1 MPPSLTGRVAVVTG
15 GNSGIGLE
23 AARAFAAAG
32 AHTVLACRNLTKAK
46 AAAAE
51 LPGSAEALELDLAAL
66 ASVHAFATT
75 VAARFDRV
83 DLLVNNAGIM
93 AAPRRLT
100 DDGFE
105 LHLGVNHLGHFALTG
120 LLWPL
125 LTSGAPGAAAVRV
138 VTVSSGG
145 HRRNALDFD
154 DLGLEREYSRWT
166 AYGRSKLANLLF
178 AYELD
183 RRAKRHGLDV
193 VSVACHPGVAR
204 SNLTTTGPAVGGER
218 PPWWL
223 RLAYVAA
230 QSAADG
236 AKPTVFAAL
245 DPSVRGGECVGPT
258 RLGQSRGRPGFV
270 STSPQSHDVEAAGRL
285 WSESERLTGVR
296 FLG

>member
-1 MPPSLTGRVAVVTG
+1 MPSSLSGRVAVVTG

-32 AHTVLACRNLTKAK
+32 AHTVLACRNRAKAD

-51 LPGSAEALELDLAAL
+51 LPGSAEALELDLADL
-66 ASVHAFATT
+66 ASVRAFA
-75 VAARFDRV
+75 AAAASRFDRV
-83 DLLVNNAGIM
+83 DLLINNAGIM

-100 DDGFE
+100 ADGFE
-105 LHLGVNHLGHFALTG
+105 LHFGVNHLGHFALTG

-125 LTSGAPGAAAVRV
+125 LAPDARV

-145 HRRNALDFD
+145 HRRNALAFD
-154 DLGLEREYSRWT
+154 DLALDRGYNRWT

-183 RRAKRHGLDV
+183 RRAKRAGLDV

-204 SNLTTTGPAVGGER
+204 SNLTSTGPAVGGER

-230 QSAADG
+230 QPAAAG

-258 RLGQSRGRPGFV
+258 GFAQSRGRPGFV
-270 STSPQSHDVEAAGRL
+270 STSPQSHDPEAAARL
-285 WSESERLTGVR
+285 WSVSEQLTGVR
-296 FLG
+296 LLA

>member
-1 MPPSLTGRVAVVTG
+1 MPHSLTGRVAVVTG
-15 GNSGIGLE
+15 ANSGIGLE
-23 AARAFAAAG
+23 AARVLAAAG

-51 LPGSAEALELDLAAL
+51 LPGCAEALELDLAAL

-75 VAARFDRV
+75 VAGRFDRV

-125 LTSGAPGAAAVRV
+125 LASDSRV

-154 DLGLEREYSRWT
+154 DLALEREYSRWT

-204 SNLTTTGPAVGGER
+204 SNLTTTGPAVGAER

-270 STSPQSHDVEAAGRL
+270 STSPQSRDVEAAGRL
-285 WSESERLTGVR
+285 WSQSEQLTGVR
-296 FLG
+296 FLD